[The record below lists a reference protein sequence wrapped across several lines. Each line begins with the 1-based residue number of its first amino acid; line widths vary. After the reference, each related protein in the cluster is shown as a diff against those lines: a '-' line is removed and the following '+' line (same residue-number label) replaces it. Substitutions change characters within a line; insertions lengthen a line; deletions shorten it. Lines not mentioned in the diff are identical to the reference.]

1 MSFLDHLKT
10 TQSPTVSFDI
20 PFLRGMMTDVN
31 TGLNH
36 CAALNYMSSR
46 LRMLGSAVIPHHFL
60 KECVVDRKGMP
71 RMSCLDF
78 TFEPEAL

>member
-60 KECVVDRKGMP
+60 KDITG
-71 RMSCLDF
+71 
-78 TFEPEAL
+78 